1 MSRPTGAHRI
11 VVGVDRSFA
20 GMQALR
26 RATQLAAATARSW
39 TPSARGS
46 SRRRGGPAP

>member
-1 MSRPTGAHRI
+1 MSRPAGARRI

-26 RATQLAAATARSW
+26 RATQLAATIRRFARDLE
-39 TPSARGS
+39 RF
-46 SRRRGGPAP
+46 SR

>member
-1 MSRPTGAHRI
+1 MSSRTGDRRI

-26 RATQLAAATARSW
+26 RETQRAATIRRFARDLE
-39 TPSARGS
+39 RF
-46 SRRRGGPAP
+46 SR

>member
-1 MSRPTGAHRI
+1 MSRRTGAHRV

-26 RATQLAAATARSW
+26 RATQLAATIRRFARDLE
-39 TPSARGS
+39 RL
-46 SRRRGGPAP
+46 SR